1 MTGQERKRQYRRPD
15 LDESGEKTVSRMA
28 SNLSTMMARMA
39 KDTST
44 ADFTLISGEFRRP
57 IHSCV
62 LANQSPYFEAV
73 VKRWTQG
80 EKEIHVESCDTEVLN
95 MAIDFMYG
103 IQLDRK
109 MIGDKPEMQEGLL
122 ELSIRLLMDN
132 LKTEVEKVILQ
143 TLNKDNFNQIC
154 EFAEDYES
162 QVLAEQCVKYIVNK

>member
-80 EKEIHVESCDTEVLN
+80 EKEINVESCDVEVLT
-95 MAIDFMYG
+95 MGIDFMYG
-103 IQLDRK
+103 
-109 MIGDKPEMQEGLL
+109 
-122 ELSIRLLMDN
+122 LSLG
-132 LKTEVEKVILQ
+132 KKKVGAYPQ
-143 TLNKDNFNQIC
+143 MP
-154 EFAEDYES
+154 A
-162 QVLAEQCVKYIVNK
+162 

>member
-1 MTGQERKRQYRRPD
+1 MTGQERKRQYRRLD

-44 ADFTLISGEFRRP
+44 ADFTLISGELRRP

-80 EKEIHVESCDTEVLN
+80 EKEINVESCDTEVLN

-109 MIGDKPEMQEGLL
+109 MIGTNQKCKRDS
-122 ELSIRLLMDN
+122 LSCR
-132 LKTEVEKVILQ
+132 
-143 TLNKDNFNQIC
+143 
-154 EFAEDYES
+154 ED
-162 QVLAEQCVKYIVNK
+162 C